1 MRCDAHIHL
10 SLFPD
15 REQLLL
21 KLLQE
26 KCLPI
31 GVSCDLA
38 DASINKDLATK
49 IPFPFLVGIHPWYAK
64 ADLFSEDLFLNL
76 LNASTCIGI
85 GECGLDA
92 NIDNSIQIPIL
103 RQQLDL
109 ASRLNLPV
117 SLHVYKQHDQMLK
130 ILKSYAG
137 KLSGLIHGFTSSKE
151 IARAYLDQGF
161 YLSFGRNF
169 IQQRSKIPE
178 LLKFI
183 PQDRILLESDAD
195 YKNSMPYDFELI
207 DKQYALLSS
216 LLKLSFFDT
225 EALLYNN
232 LCTLFLGKKHDLRLF
247 GGKAEYFR

>member
-1 MRCDAHIHL
+1 MRLDAHVHL

-15 REQLLL
+15 REQILK
-21 KLLQE
+21 KLLQD
-26 KCLPI
+26 KCLPV
-31 GVSCDLA
+31 GVSCDFA
-38 DASINKDLATK
+38 DASVNRNLAAQ

-64 ADLFSEDLFLNL
+64 AGAFCEEKFLSL
-76 LNASTCIGI
+76 LQEPACIGI

-92 NIDNSIQIPIL
+92 NIDKNIQIPVL
-103 RQQLDL
+103 KQQLDL
-109 ASRLNLPV
+109 AAKLHLPV
-117 SLHVYKQHDQMLK
+117 SLHVYKLHGDMIG

-137 KLSGLIHGFTSSKE
+137 RLSGLIHGFASSKE
-151 IARAYLDQGF
+151 VARAYLDLGF
-161 YLSFGRNF
+161 YLSFGRHF

-195 YKNSMPYDFELI
+195 YKNRRPYDFELA

-216 LLKLSFFDT
+216 LLKLSSSDT
-225 EALLYNN
+225 EDLLYDN
-232 LCTLFLGKKHDLRLF
+232 LCTLFLGKQHDLRFF